1 MLEDNLELIRE
12 KIALAAERSDFGE
25 EVRLVPATKTVPAD
39 VINRLPGLGVFS
51 VGENRVQELL
61 SKYDDVKGIDWQF
74 IGRLQTNK
82 VKYIIDKVSLIHS
95 VDRIELARE
104 IDRCAGKRGKVQ
116 NILIEI
122 NMGSEESK
130 GGITPEET
138 EEFAGRL
145 SEFPNINLQGI
156 MSILPNID
164 DSAKLRDYYLRLR
177 GIYDS
182 LKRSAYGRD
191 VRYLSAG
198 MSGDYEIAVECGAN
212 LVRIGSAL
220 FGKRS

>member
-74 IGRLQTNK
+74 IGRLQT
-82 VKYIIDKVSLIHS
+82 